1 MAADKDDGAYLWDM
15 REAASAALGYVA
27 GRSEDEVLADPMRLD
42 AIERRMEVVGEAARH
57 VSRAFVR
64 AHPAIPWRSIIGLR
78 NVLAHEYGRI
88 DQRRLV
94 QTVMREVPV
103 LLEQLAALSP
113 PVDE

>member
-1 MAADKDDGAYLWDM
+1 MAADPDDGAYLWDM

-27 GRSEDEVLADPMRLD
+27 GLSEAEVLADPMRLD
-42 AIERRMEVVGEAARH
+42 AIERRMEVLGEAARH
-57 VSRAFVR
+57 VSPAFVE
-64 AHPAIPWRSIIGLR
+64 AHPEIPWRSIIGLR

-94 QTVMREVPV
+94 QTVVRDVPA

-113 PVDE
+113 LLDE